1 MVNGFVIV
9 DKPLGWTSRR
19 VVTEVSKLFR
29 ERHAGHMGTLDPA
42 ASGVLPVALGN
53 SCRLMQFTNEWHK
66 TYEAWIRFGVASE
79 SGDSQG
85 TKRQYQ
91 AMSNLDPQQVVDAL
105 NAMQGAQLQ
114 HPPAFSAVHV
124 GGKRAY
130 ERARHGEAFSL
141 PPRHIVVFQA
151 RLLAFKAGAYPRA
164 LVRFEVSS
172 GTYVRSLATSL
183 GKKLGGLAMLYALRR
198 TQAGP
203 FTQEEA
209 VPLELLR
216 ALTPQERMH
225 YLQQPWKAVSHLMVQ
240 TLSPQERRQVE
251 HGGSFQGSPADPGTL
266 CRVMD
271 GDELLAIYR
280 RQTCGWRPVAVF
292 Q

>member
-1 MVNGFVIV
+1 MLNGFVIV

-29 ERHAGHMGTLDPA
+29 QRRAGHMGTLDPA

-53 SCRLMQFTNEWHK
+53 SCRLMQFTDEWHK

-79 SGDSQG
+79 SGDTQG
-85 TKRQYQ
+85 TKRHYQ
-91 AMSNLDPQQVVDAL
+91 AMPDLDPQQVKDAL
-105 NAMQGAQLQ
+105 RTMQGVQLQ
-114 HPPAFSAVHV
+114 YPPVFSAVHV
-124 GGKRAY
+124 RGERAY
-130 ERARHGEAFSL
+130 ERARRGEVVSL
-141 PPRHIVVFQA
+141 PLRHVVVFQA
-151 RLLAFKAGAYPRA
+151 TLLTFEAGMYPRA

-183 GKKLGGLAMLYALRR
+183 GEKLGGLAMLYALRR

-209 VPLELLR
+209 VSLELLR
-216 ALTPQERMH
+216 ALTSQERMH
-225 YLQQPWKAVSHLMVQ
+225 YLQRPWKAVSHLSVQ
-240 TLSPQERRQVE
+240 TLSLQERRQVE
-251 HGGSFQGSPADPGTL
+251 HGGSFRGSPAAPGTL

-271 GDELLAIYR
+271 GEELLAIYR
-280 RQTCGWRPVAVF
+280 RQTCDWQPVAVF
-292 Q
+292 R